1 MSIHDLLFRIKEDT
15 SQEVRNKLDNINDL
29 LSKFKSYK
37 CDRNNILILHFED
50 DTVKSAISIDNK
62 YLTIIDNW
70 YKKCCLLLDIEKT
83 PIFIPESFYKQNL
96 KEINKILGSEIPLY
110 LKDEYIYN
118 YIPSLISNII
128 SDEYIKNFEIK
139 INKGR
144 ISNNKSNSESSNNE
158 LCEMGI
164 KIPENILAVDI
175 YHHVVNNK
183 KIIDPINIK
192 DLTIDTQSK
201 EERQIGNNMM
211 LSKTDSNKIL
221 MKSPSIP
228 TETIFERLKI
238 ANTNGDR
245 HNYMVEQH
253 LLNFKYT
260 ASDSNFDNYFH
271 LDNDYDM
278 KKNNEV
284 LNDDSNTLLIGLFN
298 KKFLKS
304 MIIKNPDEDELY
316 AIQNYNQYGFIKAFS
331 ILTNNK
337 DVIDFIDR
345 NFNIL
350 DFNNIDELNIR
361 LISISEY
368 IELSNKNTIIDNSSE
383 FNEEKNV
390 KNYFKKNYT
399 INNDINNKMKAS
411 ILHDLIINH
420 TFVLDKNKLSGF
432 KNRLSRYLKELGLE
446 KKRYNDGFYYYG
458 IKANTDNTILDFQ
471 NLHIN
476 LYEER
481 KKQDTAFKLN
491 MSSESLND
499 IMTTYIYEK

>member
-1 MSIHDLLFRIKEDT
+1 MSIHDLLFRIKEAP
-15 SQEVRNKLDNINDL
+15 SQEARDKLDNINDL
-29 LSKFKSYK
+29 LNKFKSYK

-62 YLTIIDNW
+62 YLSIIDNW

-83 PIFIPESFYKQNL
+83 PIFIPESFYKKNL

-139 INKGR
+139 INKR
-144 ISNNKSNSESSNNE
+144 RVSNNKSSNSESSNNE

-221 MKSPSIP
+221 MNSSSIR
-228 TETIFERLKI
+228 TESTFERLKI
-238 ANTNGDR
+238 ANTNVDV
-245 HNYMVEQH
+245 MVDQQ
-253 LLNFKYT
+253 LLSLGYGVY
-260 ASDSNFDNYFH
+260 DSNFDNYFH
-271 LDNDYDM
+271 LDTDYDM

-284 LNDDSNTLLIGLFN
+284 FNNNSNTLLIGLFN

-316 AIQNYNQYGFIKAFS
+316 AIQNYNQYGFIKVFS

-383 FNEEKNV
+383 FNEEKNI

-411 ILHDLIINH
+411 TLHDLIINH

-458 IKANTDNTILDFQ
+458 IKANTDNTTLDFQ
-471 NLHIN
+471 NSHIN

-481 KKQDTAFKLN
+481 KRQDKDFKLN
-491 MSSESLND
+491 ISSESLND
-499 IMTTYIYEK
+499 IMKTYIYEK

>member
-15 SQEVRNKLDNINDL
+15 SQEARDKLDNINDL
-29 LSKFKSYK
+29 LNKFKSHK
-37 CDRNNILILHFED
+37 CDRNNILLLHFED

-83 PIFIPESFYKQNL
+83 PIFIPESFYKKNL
-96 KEINKILGSEIPLY
+96 KEINKILSSEIPLY
-110 LKDEYIYN
+110 LKDEYINN

-144 ISNNKSNSESSNNE
+144 VSNNKSSNSESSNNE
-158 LCEMGI
+158 LNEIGI

-183 KIIDPINIK
+183 KIKDPINIK

-221 MKSPSIP
+221 MNSSSIP

-238 ANTNGDR
+238 ANTNVDIK
-245 HNYMVEQH
+245 VDQQ
-253 LLNFKYT
+253 LLSLKYGVY
-260 ASDSNFDNYFH
+260 DSNFDNYFH
-271 LDNDYDM
+271 LDYDYDM

-284 LNDDSNTLLIGLFN
+284 LNDNSNTLLIGLFN

-316 AIQNYNQYGFIKAFS
+316 AIQNYNQYGFIKVFS

-368 IELSNKNTIIDNSSE
+368 IELSNKNIIIDNSSE

-411 ILHDLIINH
+411 ILHDLIMNH

-481 KKQDTAFKLN
+481 KRQDKDFKLN
-491 MSSESLND
+491 ISSESLND
-499 IMTTYIYEK
+499 IMKTYIYEK

>member
-1 MSIHDLLFRIKEDT
+1 MSIHDLLLRIKEEP
-15 SQEVRNKLDNINDL
+15 SQEARDKLDNINDL
-29 LSKFKSYK
+29 LNKFKSSK
-37 CDRNNILILHFED
+37 CDINILILHFED
-50 DTVKSAISIDNK
+50 DTIKSAISIDNK
-62 YLTIIDNW
+62 YLMIINNW

-83 PIFIPESFYKQNL
+83 PIYIPESFYKKYL

-144 ISNNKSNSESSNNE
+144 VSNSKSSNSESSNNE

-164 KIPENILAVDI
+164 KIPENIRAVDV
-175 YHHVVNNK
+175 YHHIVNNK
-183 KIIDPINIK
+183 KIIYPINIK

-201 EERQIGNNMM
+201 EERQVGNNMM

-221 MKSPSIP
+221 MNSSSIRS
-228 TETIFERLKI
+228 TETIFEVVKI
-238 ANTNGDR
+238 ENTNVDIK
-245 HNYMVEQH
+245 VDQQ
-253 LLNFKYT
+253 LLSLEYGVY
-260 ASDSNFDNYFH
+260 DSNFDNYFH
-271 LDNDYDM
+271 LDYDYDM

-284 LNDDSNTLLIGLFN
+284 LNDNSNTLLIGLFN

-316 AIQNYNQYGFIKAFS
+316 AIQNYNQYGFIKVFS

-368 IELSNKNTIIDNSSE
+368 IELSNKNIIIDNSSE

-399 INNDINNKMKAS
+399 INSDINNKMKAS
-411 ILHDLIINH
+411 TLHDLIINH

-481 KKQDTAFKLN
+481 KKQDKDFKLN
-491 MSSESLND
+491 ISSESLND
-499 IMTTYIYEK
+499 IMTTYIYENI